1 MLNYFRLPQY
11 TGLQPF
17 LLFKKVGHACIPSFK
32 YILRNM
38 RVNRRKTL
46 EETDEI
52 HIFKIE
58 GWTIPTGP
66 FFLNFMEIFLSRLFH
81 IVILKLILQIYH
93 VLIFFLLF
101 LLFFCFLI
109 KQNFHIDFRNWRRK
123 LHCCSDLAQIWI

>member
-66 FFLNFMEIFLSRLFH
+66 FFLNVMEIFLSRLFH

-93 VLIFFLLF
+93 VSIFFLSF
-101 LLFFCFLI
+101 FAFFLFFDQTKF
-109 KQNFHIDFRNWRRK
+109 
-123 LHCCSDLAQIWI
+123 SY